1 MTGKG
6 RGFVR
11 SRKGILALVLTVAL
25 LAGCGQPAAE
35 MVSIPATP
43 APTPEVS
50 QTQVLRSIDGQ
61 SYYTQTTCY
70 DLKTMTACDWRP
82 ELPAGYQM
90 TGEGPVSDGQALY
103 FLMSREGDLTGQALG
118 RMPLE
123 GGDVQILYK
132 CGEREQIGIAYT
144 DGAGEDCKRPVLLR
158 SGERRCFLVHRWTG
172 EEGNSTWLY
181 GWDLESGVCEPVKQ
195 LGSHVRFWGEYQG
208 RAVLEDSREPEA
220 GLFQLDADTG
230 ELTVLLSGENTE
242 AAELFLGPPL
252 LIRENFVC
260 MGTMFADNPDGKE
273 RVYCLDLKT
282 GAIRQLASSDDGY
295 LLIRMQD
302 IWDGKLRVRGTEGYE
317 SGLWYVD
324 CVTGQRVEGAL
335 ADESGIPLHIR
346 AQIGEYY
353 LIDVPSEQM
362 AEYLWLNEN
371 GEPVYSRDIG
381 RKLALI
387 AKEDYW
393 AGQPDYQTFEREAR
407 ETE

>member
-1 MTGKG
+1 M
-6 RGFVR
+6 
-11 SRKGILALVLTVAL
+11 A
-25 LAGCGQPAAE
+25 
-35 MVSIPATP
+35 
-43 APTPEVS
+43 
-50 QTQVLRSIDGQ
+50 
-61 SYYTQTTCY
+61 
-70 DLKTMTACDWRP
+70 
-82 ELPAGYQM
+82 
-90 TGEGPVSDGQALY
+90 GEGPVSDGQALY
-103 FLMSREGDLTGQALG
+103 FLMSREGGLTGQALG

-158 SGERRCFLVHRWTG
+158 SGERRCFLVHRWT
-172 EEGNSTWLY
+172 EEDGNSTWLY

-208 RAVLEDSREPEA
+208 RAVLEDSWEPEA

-230 ELTVLLSGENTE
+230 ELTALLSAENTE

-260 MGTMFADNPDGKE
+260 VGTMFADNPDGKE
-273 RVYCLDLKT
+273 RVYCLDLET

-302 IWDGKLRVRGTEGYE
+302 IWDGKLRVRGTGGYE

-335 ADESGIPLHIR
+335 ADESGIPMHIR

-393 AGQPDYQTFEREAR
+393 AGRPDYQTFEREER
-407 ETE
+407 EKE

>member
-1 MTGKG
+1 MKAL
-6 RGFVR
+6 
-11 SRKGILALVLTVAL
+11 LAVLAFAL

-82 ELPAGYQM
+82 ELPTGYQM

-132 CGEREQIGIAYT
+132 CGEREHIGIAYT

-158 SGERRCFLVHRWTG
+158 SGERRCFLVHRWTE
-172 EEGNSTWLY
+172 EEGNSTWIY
-181 GWDLESGVCEPVKQ
+181 GWDPESGVCEPVKQ
-195 LGSHVRFWGEYQG
+195 LGSHVRFWGEYHG
-208 RAVLEDSREPEA
+208 RAVLEDSWEPEA

-230 ELTVLLSGENTE
+230 ELTALLSAENTE

-260 MGTMFADNPDGKE
+260 VGTMLADNPDGKE
-273 RVYCLDLKT
+273 RVYCLDLET
-282 GAIRQLASSDDGY
+282 GAIRQLVSSDDGY

-393 AGQPDYQTFEREAR
+393 AGQLDYQTFEREAR